1 MPGPGAVPGT
11 IRGRYRRPVDVDAVV
26 VGAGPNGLVGANLL
40 ADAGWRVLVLEA
52 QPEPGGA
59 VRSATLTHPGFVHDL
74 CSAFYPLAVASP
86 VVRALRLEEHGLR
99 WRRAPLVLAHPTG
112 DRCVVLSPDVEETA
126 LSLGAFAARDAEA
139 WRALARQFDQVAEPL
154 LGMLT
159 SPLPPGRDA
168 WSLVR
173 ALGAHGTAAFARRAL
188 ASAERLA
195 RDTFRGDGGRLLLA
209 GNALHSD
216 VRLDRV
222 PSGFLG
228 WVLAGLGQRD
238 GFPVP
243 EGGAGRLT
251 DALIARLCARGGEV
265 RCNSPV
271 TRVRVRGGRA
281 VAVELADGTVVDA
294 PRGVL
299 ADVGA
304 PALYRDLVGEE
315 HLPRRVTHGLRR
327 FRYDDATFKVDW
339 ALSGPI
345 PWRHEAA
352 GRAGTVHLCDDLATA
367 RQYQRDLADGRLPTR
382 PFVLLGQMAVADP
395 TRSPAGT
402 GTAWAYTHVPR
413 GARWDAATVESF
425 ADRIEAE
432 IECHAPGFRSV
443 VTARH
448 LLPPPALEALDA
460 NLVQGAIGGGT
471 MAMRQQLVLRPVP
484 GLGGATTPIR
494 GLYLASASAHPGG
507 GVHGA
512 CGANAARAALRHA

>member
-1 MPGPGAVPGT
+1 VPGPGAVPAA
-11 IRGRYRRPVDVDAVV
+11 IPGRYRRPVDVDAVV
-26 VGAGPNGLVGANLL
+26 VGAGPNGLVAANLL

-59 VRSATLTHPGFVHDL
+59 VRSAALTHPGFVHDL

-86 VVRALRLEEHGLR
+86 VLRALRLEEHGLR

-126 LSLGAFAARDAEA
+126 ASLAAYAARDAEA
-139 WRALARQFDQVAEPL
+139 WRTLARQFDAAAEPL

-159 SPLPPGRDA
+159 SPLPPVRDA
-168 WSLVR
+168 WSLTR
-173 ALGAHGTAAFARRAL
+173 ALRAGGTAGFARLAL
-188 ASAERLA
+188 SSVERLA
-195 RDTFRGDGGRLLLA
+195 RDTFRGDGGRLLLT

-216 VRLDRV
+216 VRLDRM

-228 WVLAGLGQRD
+228 WFLAGLGQRG

-251 DALIARLCARGGEV
+251 EALVARLVARGGQV
-265 RCNSPV
+265 RCNAAV
-271 TRVRVRGGRA
+271 TRVVVRGGRA
-281 VAVELADGTVVDA
+281 VAVSLADGTFVDA
-294 PRGVL
+294 RRAVL

-315 HLPRRVTHGLRR
+315 HLPIRVTRGLRR
-327 FRYDDATFKVDW
+327 FRYDDATFKIDW
-339 ALSGPI
+339 ALAGPI

-352 GRAGTVHLCDDLATA
+352 GRAGTVHLCDDLVTA
-367 RQYQRDLADGRLPTR
+367 RQYQHDLRDGRLPTR
-382 PFVLLGQMAVADP
+382 PFVLFGQMAAADP

-413 GARWDAATVESF
+413 GAPWDATAVKRF
-425 ADRIEAE
+425 ADRIEAQVE
-432 IECHAPGFRSV
+432 EHAPGFRSV
-443 VTARH
+443 ITARH

-460 NLVQGAIGGGT
+460 NLVEGAIGGGT